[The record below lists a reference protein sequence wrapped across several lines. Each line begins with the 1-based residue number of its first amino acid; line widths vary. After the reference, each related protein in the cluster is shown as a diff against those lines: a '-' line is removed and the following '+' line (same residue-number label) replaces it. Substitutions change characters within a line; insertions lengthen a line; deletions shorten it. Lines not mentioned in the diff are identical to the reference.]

1 MKAYWVVRASIS
13 DSEEYGIYRELAGP
27 IVASFNGVFL
37 SRGGSQEEVE
47 GSGYQRHCP
56 FNELTCI
63 NFVTSKSFS

>member
-37 SRGGSQEEVE
+37 SRGDNKKKLRDLDIKEQ
-47 GSGYQRHCP
+47 
-56 FNELTCI
+56 
-63 NFVTSKSFS
+63 